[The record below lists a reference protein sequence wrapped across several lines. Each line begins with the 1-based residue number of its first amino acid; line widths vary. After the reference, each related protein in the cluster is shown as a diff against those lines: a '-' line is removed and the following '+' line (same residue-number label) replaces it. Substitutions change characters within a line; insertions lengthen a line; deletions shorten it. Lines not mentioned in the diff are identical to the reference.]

1 MDTEMKIKTVLRE
14 VASRSKLA
22 ASVFYL
28 FALRE
33 RSRSRLTVRNLML
46 KMKAEG
52 FIFDKTDYLQFF
64 NLLAECNIGH
74 LERSS
79 RGHLKALTDI
89 NFTLQSI
96 GKVAVGKAEHLE
108 TFETRAIK
116 QRIKTDE
123 QPIPFRPGL
132 TVKHPLTKE
141 VLVKLMVTVDKKPWI
156 LDLPKDYTE
165 EDIAKIICMLN
176 KN

>member
-1 MDTEMKIKTVLRE
+1 MDTELKIKTVLRE

-46 KMKAEG
+46 RMKAEG
-52 FIFDKTDYLQFF
+52 FNFDKADYLQFF

-74 LERSS
+74 IERSS
-79 RGHLKALTDI
+79 RGQLKALRDI
-89 NFTLQSI
+89 NFTLQSV
-96 GKVAVGKAEHLE
+96 GKVAVGKAERLE
-108 TFETRAIK
+108 TFKSRTHKRAGP
-116 QRIKTDE
+116 
-123 QPIPFRPGL
+123 QPVPFRPGL
-132 TVKHPLTKE
+132 TVQKPLSKE
-141 VLVKLMVTVDKKPWI
+141 VLVRLMVTVDKKPWI